1 MIIIIC
7 KIRLKES
14 NNLICFYNIKMEYR
28 KFYCFTYPS
37 FVVIVVVFVDVNP
50 NATIF
55 PPLLDWRYKEEPVT
69 ETKNYC
75 RR

>member
-1 MIIIIC
+1 
-7 KIRLKES
+7 
-14 NNLICFYNIKMEYR
+14 MEYR

-55 PPLLDWRYKEEPVT
+55 PPLLDRRYKEET
-69 ETKNYC
+69 SN
-75 RR
+75 